1 MVGNFEYFI
10 LSRLLAELG
19 SSFEL
24 ERCLEIVLRKLLGC
38 TAEAGSIYLSKCLFD
53 FVEPYKDV
61 IDVDAPRLAIL
72 IVLRLIA
79 ELGVRLHLELVK

>member
-1 MVGNFEYFI
+1 MRISNFEYFI

-24 ERCLEIVLRKLLGC
+24 ERCFEIVLRKLLGC
-38 TAEAGSIYLSKCLFD
+38 NAEAGSIDLSKWLFD

-61 IDVDAPRLAIL
+61 IDVS
-72 IVLRLIA
+72 
-79 ELGVRLHLELVK
+79 